1 MGRKWLSRVCLVLCV
16 AALAA
21 CGGGGGGGGSAP
33 ASGPVSTDGA
43 VAIQGLATFDS
54 VPNASS
60 GRLDYSAISAKPIR
74 GALVEAVTDNGSRV
88 LASGTT
94 SEAGAYA
101 LSVPVNTTVQIRVRA
116 QLQRSGAPSWD
127 VTVRD
132 NTASGAIY
140 SIQSAAF
147 DSGSA
152 ASLQRD
158 IHAPSGWNG
167 SAYGSARAAGPFAL
181 LDTVYV
187 AINKVLSVAPASSFP
202 VLRVYWSSK
211 NRPSPGD
218 PAIGEIGTTFFR
230 SSSDGERAIY
240 VLGQADVDTDEYDV
254 SVVAHEWG
262 HYYQSA
268 FSRDDSPGGEH
279 GPGDLLDRRLAFSEG
294 WGNAWSGIALG
305 RSTYSD
311 SNDVAQS
318 GGFSLDLSSAPAA
331 NRGWFNEQS
340 IQAIFWN
347 LERAAGFGAIHAAMT
362 GPFKS
367 GVPVTSIHPFAEAF
381 AVAAPSQAGTL
392 ASLLTGQA
400 ISSSTSDPFG
410 ALETNDQGLSGVLPL
425 YKSVASSNLCVEE
438 DNERRNT
445 IGRFAYVRFTLAA
458 AGLHQ
463 IAVTGLPSTSNPAF
477 EVHQGGLLT
486 DQNVQ
491 SGASESGTL
500 NLPAGES
507 VLVLR
512 DINAGAACFTV
523 SIN

>member
-33 ASGPVSTDGA
+33 ASGPASTDGT

-74 GALVEAVTDNGSRV
+74 GALIEAVTDNGSRV

-94 SEAGAYA
+94 SEGGAYA

-147 DSGSA
+147 GSGSA

-158 IHAPSGWNG
+158 IHAPSGWSG
-167 SAYGSARAAGPFAL
+167 SAYASTRAAGPFAL

-187 AINKVLSVAPASSFP
+187 AVNKVVSVAPALNFP
-202 VLRVYWSSK
+202 ALRVYWSV
-211 NRPSPGD
+211 NNVPSSGD
-218 PAIGEIGTTFFR
+218 PALGQIGTTFFR
-230 SSSDGERAIY
+230 SESNGMRAIY
-240 VLGQADVDTDEYDV
+240 VLGRADVDTDEYDA

-268 FSRDDSPGGEH
+268 FSRDDSPGGMH

-311 SNDVAQS
+311 SGDVGQA
-318 GGFSLDLSSAPAA
+318 GGFSLDLSAAPAT

-340 IQAIFWN
+340 MQAIFWN
-347 LERAAGFGAIHAAMT
+347 LERAAGFGAIHATMT
-362 GPFKS
+362 GPFKN
-367 GVPVTSIHPFAEAF
+367 GLPVTSIHPFAAAF
-381 AVAAPSQAGTL
+381 AVAAPSQASTL
-392 ASLLTGQA
+392 ANLLAGQS
-400 ISSSTSDPFG
+400 ISSSTNDPFG
-410 ALETNDQGLSGVLPL
+410 TLETNNGGVALATPL
-425 YKSVASSNLCVEE
+425 YGTTATQACVT
-438 DNERRNT
+438 NQAGSANKL
-445 IGRFAYVRFTLAA
+445 GNFAYVRFTLAS
-458 AGLHQ
+458 AGSHR
-463 IAVTGLPSTSNPAF
+463 IIVSGPGTTDPDF
-477 EVHQGGLLT
+477 VVYQGG
-486 DQNVQ
+486 VI
-491 SGASESGTL
+491 GASEALLPATEDATL

-507 VLVLR
+507 VLVIQ
-512 DINAGAACFTV
+512 DFNATTACFNV
-523 SIN
+523 SIT

>member
-1 MGRKWLSRVCLVLCV
+1 MGGMWWSRACMVLC
-16 AALAA
+16 AAVLAG
-21 CGGGGGGGGSAP
+21 CGGGGGGATPTGGT
-33 ASGPVSTDGA
+33 V
-43 VAIQGLATFDS
+43 VIQGVATFDS

-60 GRLDYSAISAKPIR
+60 GRLDYSATSAKPIR
-74 GALVEAVTDNGSRV
+74 GAVVEAVVEDGSQV
-88 LASGTT
+88 LASGMT

-101 LSVPVNTTVQIRVRA
+101 LSVPVNTQVQIRVRA
-116 QLQRSGAPSWD
+116 QLQRSSAPSWD

-140 SIQSAAF
+140 SIQSAVF
-147 DSGSA
+147 GSGSA

-167 SAYGSARAAGPFAL
+167 SAYGSTRAAGPFAL

-187 AINKVLSVAPASSFP
+187 AISKVLSVAPALNFP
-202 VLRVYWSSK
+202 ALRVYWSSK

-218 PAIGEIGTTFFR
+218 PAVGEIGTTFFR

-311 SNDVAQS
+311 SNDVAQG
-318 GGFSLDLSSAPAA
+318 GGFSLDLSAAPAA

-362 GPFKS
+362 GPFRS
-367 GVPVTSIHPFAEAF
+367 GVPVTSIHPFAAAF

-392 ASLLTGQA
+392 ASLLAAQA
-400 ISSSTSDPFG
+400 ISPSTSDPFG
-410 ALETNDQGLSGVLPL
+410 TLETNDQGLSGVLPL
-425 YKSVASSNLCVEE
+425 YKSAASSNLCVEK

-445 IGRFAYVRFTLAA
+445 IGRFAYVRFTLAT
-458 AGLHQ
+458 AGSHR
-463 IAVTGLPSTSNPAF
+463 IDVTGLPSTSNPAF
-477 EVHQGGLLT
+477 EVYQGGLLT
-486 DQNVQ
+486 GQNVQ
-491 SGASESGTL
+491 SGASESATL

-512 DINAGAACFTV
+512 DSNADAACFTV